1 MVSHAALLD
10 AVQAASG
17 SVAVT
22 ATVPVPLPEAPEVM
36 VSHAAL
42 LVALQIPSATVS
54 APAPVTVLLRPPTF
68 ADGGINVNVAA
79 APACVI
85 VNVCPAMVKVPAIWL
100 AEVFD

>member
-22 ATVPVPLPEAPEVM
+22 ATVPVLAPL
-36 VSHAAL
+36 
-42 LVALQIPSATVS
+42 
-54 APAPVTVLLRPPTF
+54 PTF

-100 AEVFD
+100 AEVFDGAI